1 MRYLTAL
8 IGLLFLAGCSTIVS
22 SISQD
27 FTDALGAAILDNDDL
42 QLVEDGAPSYLILV
56 DALLERQPDN
66 AQLLLQAAELNS
78 AYGSAF
84 VDDPERAVVIQSKA
98 LDLALRAACVE
109 DDNACQLR
117 SMPFERFEQ
126 WLAERNEDDVP
137 LLYGLGSTWAGWIQV
152 NSGDFNAIAELS
164 RVQALMTRVV
174 VLDEAY
180 QFGNAHTYLGV
191 LGTLVPPALGGRP
204 EEARQHFERA
214 LELSEGRNLMTK
226 VFYAE
231 QYARLVFDRELH
243 DRLLNE
249 VVDAEPDSPG
259 LTLVNGVAKQRA
271 VELLE
276 DADDYF

>member
-98 LDLALRAACVE
+98 LELALRAACVE

-117 SMPFERFEQ
+117 SMPFERFEE
-126 WLAERNEDDVP
+126 WLAERDEDAVP

-204 EEARQHFERA
+204 EEARRHFERA

-249 VVDAEPDSPG
+249 VVDAEPESPG